1 MKKQIIQGTADA
13 VSCRFED
20 RPSACTVALYGADG
34 SELAAD
40 GATGVTLGAECTVAS
55 DSGYSQSDRRQLTLN
70 STGYSDLSVNEP
82 YRLDNASGQH
92 EWVRFLKLPTDR
104 DAVVSEELEYDYE
117 ADDTL
122 VGTWVTRAVTDS
134 ESADLGIN
142 YRARFAATVGSSTV
156 IKDVLFD
163 VVKSKIEQPLTPDNI
178 SEYDP
183 LINRQLPAEIA
194 GTDWSKYLEKVWD
207 LVYQDLI
214 NQQLHP
220 SRIMDP
226 DQIAPLHYYKFKMRL
241 AEDGLL
247 SAEELNMYQGQA
259 IKHFA
264 YQYTNHMQMILKQM
278 SWYDADEDLVPDDE
292 ETNRVIGYPRFR
304 LG

>member
-1 MKKQIIQGTADA
+1 M
-13 VSCRFED
+13 
-20 RPSACTVALYGADG
+20 CTVALYAADG

-55 DSGYSQSDRRQLTLN
+55 DSGYSQSDRRMLILD
-70 STGYSDLSVNEP
+70 STGYSSLVVDEP
-82 YRLDNASGQH
+82 YRLDNSAGQH
-92 EWVRFLKLPTDR
+92 EWVRFIKLPTSR
-104 DAVVSEELEYDYE
+104 NAIVSEELEYDYE
-117 ADDTL
+117 DGDTI
-122 VGTWVTRAVTDS
+122 VGTWVTRAVTDT

-142 YRARFAATVGSSTV
+142 YRARFTATIGSSTV
-156 IKDVLFD
+156 IKDILFD
-163 VVKSKIEQPLTPDNI
+163 VVKSKLDQPLTPDNLV
-178 SEYDP
+178 EYDP

-194 GTDWSKYLEKVWD
+194 GTDWGKYLGKTWD

-220 SRIMDP
+220 SRIIDP
-226 DQIAPLHYYKFKMRL
+226 DQLAPLHFYKFKMRL

-259 IKHFA
+259 IKHFMF
-264 YQYTNHMQMILKQM
+264 QYTNHLQMIIKQL
-278 SWYDADEDLVPDDE
+278 SWYDSNEDLIPDDE
-292 ETNRVIGYPRFR
+292 ETNRVIDYPRFR